1 MCKFTLNAKF
11 VKYLLTLVFAVVS
24 YSATAQVQKA
34 FSIRYSETINGD
46 VTMIAN
52 NVLSAHATNNFNGN
66 EDNQDSN
73 NRVYVD
79 IDSDTSTF
87 NSSSA
92 NLTDPEPGVSC
103 KEFVRAYIYWA
114 ASDKEPGG
122 VTNNNESWNHNE
134 IKLMLPGESN
144 YTTIVADE
152 IIYRG
157 RDSHFSNDPYI
168 GIKDITDEVKLLSN
182 PYGTYQVANIKAS
195 YGGLEPHDVPGGN
208 YGVAGGWQIV
218 FVYESPQLLRRN
230 ITLFDGYAHVDNNT
244 ETEFNVNG
252 FLSIPNGPVKADI
265 VLGVIEGDR
274 VLNDDSFQILRPD
287 NVWERI
293 STSLRDEDNFFN
305 SRITIDGADFTNRNP
320 SSTNT
325 LGFDASIFEL
335 KNPGN
340 QLIDNNQ
347 NSTRLKATSG
357 TTIGNGES
365 YGLYLVGFSIEVY
378 EPSLGALEFL
388 TSPLNSTYSPGDTA
402 TLSLSIENTGN
413 DNIHNLEISTILPN
427 EVEFDATQPLPSGV
441 TYNYNSGTRTLTF
454 YVADGN
460 VDTNDSAFTIDF
472 DVIVK
477 DQCYFLEGACA
488 GNFSIQAE
496 ANFTGEINTL
506 PRTTYSSGT
515 KDICGF
521 GNHDPSVVSINR
533 PAQVNWTTA
542 ANALNRTVECSD
554 ATALTTAQ
562 ALEPATEFCNFTL
575 NKTSGSF
582 VADAGCASTGTY
594 TNTWEFTDGC
604 GRTSSTFTQVITLV
618 DNGDPTFVEALP
630 SDTVAAYNSIPG
642 AETLT
647 ANDSCD
653 TNATVSFNENYIGDN
668 TGTTYTIVRTWIAED
683 CSGNSISHTQN
694 IYVTE
699 NGDPIGL
706 AINDLT
712 VDEDAG
718 TAIFTV
724 THTGFVS
731 GGFTVNHATNNNT
744 AVAPGDFTAIAT
756 APISFN
762 GTHGETQTITV
773 TIIDDSLLESNENYN
788 IELTAATNTPSINDD
803 SGLGIINDNDNATLV
818 LSANNAT
825 EGSNII
831 YTATLST
838 VNNTGTVITVDF
850 ADLTTGSATSGTDYT
865 AVPVNA
871 TITIANGAT
880 TGTINIP
887 TTQDSVIEGN
897 ETIIAQI
904 SNVSYSGVTIS
915 SNSATAIINDD
926 DNAAPGDGIA
936 FSQAIVNTLEGN
948 VAADNVTL
956 TFNVTYSGTIPAGE
970 TVSVDYTTVDGT
982 ALDASDYESNSG
994 TLQFTSGNQ
1003 ATTIVVQVTEDTN
1016 IEADEN
1022 FTVLLN
1028 NITTANGFT
1037 TGFVDGNS
1045 SNSATGNI
1053 NNDDNAGAGDGIAFS
1068 SVTISEDE
1076 GNVAA
1081 DNVSLTFN
1089 VTYSGTIPAG
1099 ETVSVDYTTV
1109 DGTALD
1115 ASDYE
1120 SNSGTLQFTSGNQ
1133 ATTIV
1138 VQVTEDTNIE
1148 ADENFTVLLN
1158 NITTA
1163 NGFTTGFVDGN
1174 SSNSATGN
1182 INNDDNAGAG
1192 DGIAFSNVTISED
1205 EGNVAADNV
1214 SLTFNVTYSGTI
1226 PAGET
1231 VSVDYTTVDGTALDA
1246 SDYESNS
1253 GTLQFTSGNQATTIV
1268 VQVTEDTNIESD
1280 ENFTVLLNNI
1290 TTANGFTTGFVDG
1303 NSSNSATGNINNDDN
1318 AGAGDGI
1325 AFSNVTISEDEGN
1338 VAADNVSLT
1347 FNVTYSGTIP
1357 AGETVSVDYTT
1368 VDGTALDASDY
1379 ESNSGTLQFTSGN
1392 QATTIVV
1399 QVTED
1404 TNIEA
1409 DENFTVLLNNIT
1421 TANGFTTGFVD
1432 GNSSNSAT
1440 GNINNDDNAGAG
1452 DGIAFSNVTISE
1464 DEGNVAAD
1472 NVSLTFNV
1480 TYSGTIPAGETVSV
1494 DYTTVDGTA
1503 LDASDYES
1511 NSGTLQFTSGNQA
1524 TTIVVQVTEDT
1535 NIEAD
1540 ENFTV
1545 LLNNIT
1551 TANGFTTGFVDGNSS
1566 NSATGNINNDDN
1578 AGAGDGI
1585 AFSQAIVN
1593 TLEGNVAADNV
1604 TLTFNVTYS
1613 GTIPAGETVSVDY
1626 TTVDGTALDASDYE
1640 SNSGTL
1646 QFTSGNQATTIVVQV
1661 TEDTNIEADE
1671 NFTVLL
1677 NNITTANGFT
1687 TGFVDGNSSNSAT
1700 GNINNDDNAGAGDGI
1715 AFSQAIVN
1723 TLEGNV
1729 AADNVT
1735 LTFNVTYS
1743 GTIPA
1748 GETVSVDYATVDGT
1762 ALDASDYESNSGTL
1776 QFTSGNQATTIVV
1789 QVTEDTNIEADENF
1803 TVLLNNITTANGFTT
1818 GFVDGNSSN
1827 SATGNIN
1834 NDDNAAP
1841 GDGIAFSNVTISED
1855 EGNVAADNVT
1865 LTFNVTYSGTI
1876 PAGETVSV
1884 DYTTV
1889 DGTALDASDYES
1901 NSGTLQ
1907 FTSGNQATT
1916 IVVQV
1921 TEDTNIEADENFTV
1935 LLNNITTANG
1945 FTTGFVDGNSSNSA
1959 TGNINND
1966 DTNAG
1971 DGIQFTQTEVIV
1983 TEGTDDYAI
1992 FNVTLTGNI
2001 GENVTVDY
2009 TTAVGTAISPNDFTE
2024 TLGRITFEPTVKSF
2038 NIQVPIIDDI
2048 LVENQEQFTVILSNI
2063 VSNIGIEFVNGQ
2075 PTNTA
2080 TGTINDNDSD
2090 ADFPNDETV
2099 SCDAIPAIETIVLNA
2114 KNCAYT
2120 VDVVE
2125 NITGQ
2130 DDSCPSEYTITRTW
2144 TVTDCVG
2151 NIRTHTQTITV
2162 EDTTA
2167 PTFVETL
2174 PQNITVACNA
2184 VPDAE
2189 ALTITDNCDANAT
2202 VTYNETTTNDRNC
2215 STGYVITRTWT
2226 AQDCAGNENT
2236 HTQTITIEPT
2246 GPITASNY
2254 DQEITITC
2262 GEDIPEVPAI
2272 EFMGGCG
2279 DFDVVFTEEEQF
2291 STDTDDYMIVRTW
2304 NVTDSCDNM
2313 ETFEQ
2318 IIFVMQPQ
2326 EELIT
2331 IDICIEDSEIDLI
2344 NYLPESFDTN
2354 GSFEVI
2360 SGNATLNGSYFD
2372 PINFEVGEYIISYSS
2387 IDTSCKFYAEYTINV
2402 NADCVPCGV
2411 KDIVV
2416 SKAVTVNGDGIND
2429 FFTITGVENCDFQ
2442 FHVLLF
2448 NRWGDKV
2455 YESENYDNDWGG
2467 FSPSGS
2473 FGNTGVLPSGTYYY
2487 IINIPNRDNI
2497 KPLNGYIYLG
2507 TQQ

>member
-1 MCKFTLNAKF
+1 MEIFTPTKQNSKLFLTSLLVIIFFCFSASSFAQGIKTGVTFNWKDTQTTNSDPATLDYITINGIVYSTFVVPSSYELNIVGPGGHSINNIF
-11 VKYLLTLVFAVVS
+11 RDGTNVVS
-24 YSATAQVQKA
+24 GSNSANWNSEAILAYQSLNLNYYFQADNNGEDFCNDPSQVATTNAQVQ
-34 FSIRYSETINGD
+34 TIN
-46 VTMIAN
+46 
-52 NVLSAHATNNFNGN
+52 
-66 EDNQDSN
+66 
-73 NRVYVD
+73 
-79 IDSDTSTF
+79 
-87 NSSSA
+87 
-92 NLTDPEPGVSC
+92 
-103 KEFVRAYIYWA
+103 
-114 ASDKEPGG
+114 
-122 VTNNNESWNHNE
+122 
-134 IKLMLPGESN
+134 
-144 YTTIVADE
+144 
-152 IIYRG
+152 
-157 RDSHFSNDPYI
+157 
-168 GIKDITDEVKLLSN
+168 
-182 PYGTYQVANIKAS
+182 
-195 YGGLEPHDVPGGN
+195 
-208 YGVAGGWQIV
+208 
-218 FVYESPQLLRRN
+218 
-230 ITLFDGYAHVDNNT
+230 
-244 ETEFNVNG
+244 
-252 FLSIPNGPVKADI
+252 
-265 VLGVIEGDR
+265 
-274 VLNDDSFQILRPD
+274 
-287 NVWERI
+287 
-293 STSLRDEDNFFN
+293 
-305 SRITIDGADFTNRNP
+305 
-320 SSTNT
+320 
-325 LGFDASIFEL
+325 
-335 KNPGN
+335 
-340 QLIDNNQ
+340 
-347 NSTRLKATSG
+347 
-357 TTIGNGES
+357 
-365 YGLYLVGFSIEVY
+365 
-378 EPSLGALEFL
+378 
-388 TSPLNSTYSPGDTA
+388 YSPGIPSNPDGILAVTERAGNNCLYIEMYGIPAGGGSEQLLGSTFINNGNHLGGPGPQSPPNTA
-402 TLSLSIENTGN
+402 TSDYWHSGRVTHIGSPIGVALYELSSIAPVGSTITSIKYLGATTDHGDGKFFLMQTYAVDDTFNPDFETIFHGDVGAN
-413 DNIHNLEISTILPN
+413 DNVPAGSNYSYHSSVPPFNGTLVVNSDGTFSYTPDPGFTGTDVFEVQVCLPAPNSSVCNTSTVTLNIKP
-427 EVEFDATQPLPSGV
+427 GV
-441 TYNYNSGTRTLTF
+441 TIDNAS
-454 YVADGN
+454 AEEGN
-460 VDTNDSAFTIDF
+460 NMTFTI
-472 DVIVK
+472 
-477 DQCYFLEGACA
+477 
-488 GNFSIQAE
+488 
-496 ANFTGEINTL
+496 
-506 PRTTYSSGT
+506 
-515 KDICGF
+515 
-521 GNHDPSVVSINR
+521 SIN
-533 PAQVNWTTA
+533 
-542 ANALNRTVECSD
+542 D
-554 ATALTTAQ
+554 
-562 ALEPATEFCNFTL
+562 
-575 NKTSGSF
+575 
-582 VADAGCASTGTY
+582 
-594 TNTWEFTDGC
+594 
-604 GRTSSTFTQVITLV
+604 
-618 DNGDPTFVEALP
+618 P
-630 SDTVAAYNSIPG
+630 SDTDINFNLSYTNNTTTNADYTGPSTITLPANASSVTFDVAALDDDWFENNQTFNVTFTDPNNS
-642 AETLT
+642 TT
-647 ANDSCD
+647 AINNTGVGTIID
-653 TNATVSFNENYIGDN
+653 TDKATVSTGNYDI
-668 TGTTYTIVRTWIAED
+668 I
-683 CSGNSISHTQN
+683 
-694 IYVTE
+694 
-699 NGDPIGL
+699 
-706 AINDLT
+706 
-712 VDEDAG
+712 EDAG
-718 TAIFTV
+718 TIQLRVFLSPHEGAVGVEEEFTV
-724 THTGFVS
+724 DFSTIGDERPITW
-731 GGFTVNHATNNNT
+731 GGTATK
-744 AVAPGDFTAIAT
+744 GSDYI
-756 APISFN
+756 
-762 GTHGETQTITV
+762 ETITTITFPANSPV
-773 TIIDDSLLESNENYN
+773 NTEFFVPLQIIDDDITEPSEQIRQNVNNSSISGVGIAGSGMVRIHDNDTATIILEDRTVNEAVGTFNYTFILDGEVQYPFDITYNTSDNTATSPNDFNAVGTTTLNFTGTDGETETVSLTITNDTSLENSENFHVNPSYTGVLPTTPTTNAVAAN
-788 IELTAATNTPSINDD
+788 IIFSRDPAVITITDDENATIALSATNS
-803 SGLGIINDNDNATLV
+803 
-818 LSANNAT
+818 T
-825 EGSNII
+825 EGNAVIF
-831 YTATLST
+831 TATLST
-838 VNNTGTVITVDF
+838 VNNTGTAITVDF

-936 FSQAIVNTLEGN
+936 FSNVTISEDEGNVAADNVTLTFNVTYSGTIPAGETVSVDYSTVDGTALDASDYESNSGTLQFTSGNQATTIVVQVTEDTNIEADENFTVLLNNITTANGFTTGFVDRNSSNSATGNINNDDNAGAGDGIAFSQAIVNTLEGN

-982 ALDASDYESNSG
+982 ALDTSDYESNSG

-1003 ATTIVVQVTEDTN
+1003 ASTIVVQVTEDTN
-1016 IEADEN
+1016 IESDEN

-1109 DGTALD
+1109 DGTAID

-1133 ATTIV
+1133 VTTIV

-1148 ADENFTVLLN
+1148 SDENFTVLLN

-1192 DGIAFSNVTISED
+1192 DGIAFSSVTISED

-1231 VSVDYTTVDGTALDA
+1231 VSVDYSTVDGTALDA

-1357 AGETVSVDYTT
+1357 AGETVSVDYST

-1440 GNINNDDNAGAG
+1440 GNINNDD
-1452 DGIAFSNVTISE
+1452 S
-1464 DEGNVAAD
+1464 
-1472 NVSLTFNV
+1472 
-1480 TYSGTIPAGETVSV
+1480 
-1494 DYTTVDGTA
+1494 
-1503 LDASDYES
+1503 
-1511 NSGTLQFTSGNQA
+1511 
-1524 TTIVVQVTEDT
+1524 
-1535 NIEAD
+1535 
-1540 ENFTV
+1540 
-1545 LLNNIT
+1545 
-1551 TANGFTTGFVDGNSS
+1551 
-1566 NSATGNINNDDN
+1566 
-1578 AGAGDGI
+1578 
-1585 AFSQAIVN
+1585 
-1593 TLEGNVAADNV
+1593 
-1604 TLTFNVTYS
+1604 
-1613 GTIPAGETVSVDY
+1613 
-1626 TTVDGTALDASDYE
+1626 
-1640 SNSGTL
+1640 
-1646 QFTSGNQATTIVVQV
+1646 
-1661 TEDTNIEADE
+1661 
-1671 NFTVLL
+1671 
-1677 NNITTANGFT
+1677 
-1687 TGFVDGNSSNSAT
+1687 
-1700 GNINNDDNAGAGDGI
+1700 
-1715 AFSQAIVN
+1715 
-1723 TLEGNV
+1723 
-1729 AADNVT
+1729 
-1735 LTFNVTYS
+1735 
-1743 GTIPA
+1743 
-1748 GETVSVDYATVDGT
+1748 
-1762 ALDASDYESNSGTL
+1762 
-1776 QFTSGNQATTIVV
+1776 
-1789 QVTEDTNIEADENF
+1789 
-1803 TVLLNNITTANGFTT
+1803 
-1818 GFVDGNSSN
+1818 
-1827 SATGNIN
+1827 
-1834 NDDNAAP
+1834 
-1841 GDGIAFSNVTISED
+1841 
-1855 EGNVAADNVT
+1855 
-1865 LTFNVTYSGTI
+1865 
-1876 PAGETVSV
+1876 
-1884 DYTTV
+1884 
-1889 DGTALDASDYES
+1889 
-1901 NSGTLQ
+1901 
-1907 FTSGNQATT
+1907 
-1916 IVVQV
+1916 
-1921 TEDTNIEADENFTV
+1921 
-1935 LLNNITTANG
+1935 
-1945 FTTGFVDGNSSNSA
+1945 
-1959 TGNINND
+1959 
-1966 DTNAG
+1966 NAG

-2024 TLGRITFEPTVKSF
+2024 TSGTITFEPTVKSF

-2048 LVENQEQFTVILSNI
+2048 LVENQEQFTVVLSNI

-2099 SCDAIPAIETIVLNA
+2099 SCDTIPAIETIVLNA
-2114 KNCAYT
+2114 KDCAYT

-2167 PTFVETL
+2167 PTFVEIL
-2174 PQNITVACNA
+2174 PQNITVTCNA

-2189 ALTITDNCDANAT
+2189 ALTIADNCDANAT
-2202 VTYNETTTNDRNC
+2202 VTYNETATNDRNC
-2215 STGYVITRTWT
+2215 STGYIITRTWT

-2262 GEDIPEVPAI
+2262 GEDIPEVPAL

-2279 DFDVVFTEEEQF
+2279 DFNVVFTEEEQF

-2344 NYLPESFDTN
+2344 NYLPESFDIN
-2354 GSFEVI
+2354 GFFEVI
-2360 SGNATLNGSYFD
+2360 SRNATLNGSYFD

-2411 KDIVV
+2411 KDIAV

-2429 FFTITGVENCDFQ
+2429 LFTITGVENCDFE

-2448 NRWGDKV
+2448 NRWGKKV
-2455 YESENYDNDWGG
+2455 FESENYENDWGG
-2467 FSPSGS
+2467 FAPNGS
-2473 FGNTGVLPSGTYYY
+2473 FGKSGVLPAGTYYY
-2487 IINIPNRDNI
+2487 IINITNREL
-2497 KPLNGYIYLG
+2497 KPINGYIYLG
-2507 TQQ
+2507 TE